1 MGLLTIMGG
10 SARGTTLKRERARGG
25 AQCIVQ
31 AYIII
36 VLIVLLM
43 KKKKK
48 EKKKMIHSRAD
59 GNK

>member
-43 KKKKK
+43 KKKR
-48 EKKKMIHSRAD
+48 KKKKID
-59 GNK
+59 T